1 MFKDKTK
8 RVMLHLV
15 SIAILAT
22 GFAQP
27 AFAGAIDTS
36 YMLDADAR
44 SDSLHRIQALLAQES
59 VAEQLQ
65 KLGVDANAI
74 DARLQ
79 GMTTAELVTLEDRL
93 GSDVAGGDA
102 LGVIGT
108 VFLVLL
114 ILELVGVTDIF
125 KSI

>member
-1 MFKDKTK
+1 MISEKSK
-8 RVMLHLV
+8 RALLHV
-15 SIAILAT
+15 ISVAILAT

-36 YMLDADAR
+36 YMLDADTR
-44 SDSLHRIQALLAQES
+44 SVSLDRIQTLLAQDA
-59 VAEQLQ
+59 VAQQLE
-65 KLGVDANAI
+65 KMGVDPAVI

-79 GMTTAELVTLEDRL
+79 GMTAAELATLEESLD
-93 GSDVAGGDA
+93 SDIAGGDA